1 MPVNRYQIRN
11 EYSLADPELYKSA
24 DKDDPEALLEGV
36 AMAGLVGVLRQL
48 GDLAEFAAEI
58 FHDLHEEVMAT
69 AARGHSLT
77 ARVKQLEAD
86 FPLIERAFL
95 SQTNHSSFF
104 YNAGTDWHPNLRID
118 QNMVTRGDLPRFVMD
133 SYEECRGPPR
143 LFLLDKFDV
152 AGAGACLKRYTDPS
166 SFKVETSSYAF
177 TTSDVQREKKTRK
190 TKKRG
195 SRWRNGETP
204 EVLPTSH
211 AKLHQ
216 LFLEERIENGINV
229 PAHRVKLKRKLN
241 GFPFDPKTGKSYM
254 NKFLEASSPE
264 HKVVHEV
271 GIDSS
276 PLRLP
281 STDAY
286 ETLADTE
293 DIRPPS
299 PDKEVMRRNKRASLS
314 PSPPQSEENNS
325 LRPCLD
331 EVNEDLSHYR
341 VRGISRRSHK
351 SQTTDILPSIHSV
364 VDEKE
369 ITVDGE
375 SRTEKGIGYESD
387 DVASEIDNYVDA
399 LTTMEAELE
408 TDSEQRDRRDLHF
421 LNSKKQV
428 LCLSSSSEK
437 LQTQSSDSHSIE
449 NSTLSDDGNSYSKK
463 EISSFSCSDSPSTS
477 VESVL
482 LESEISSKGAK
493 TSDTSCEQQYVN
505 EETQLPQPPEDSVYD
520 RKCITVAR
528 EPSGSCD
535 SGMRAETNE
544 NFVTHG
550 KSEDPL
556 TTIAEDASSLHV
568 SLPHAPVILDAPER
582 NGDDSPS
589 RASIDVKLTDGLV
602 DRNLR
607 LDENVSCSSHSD
619 VPCHARDN
627 MPESESPEIQHEIN
641 LYNDDASLVNNLPFT
656 SELLNVPS
664 EDRREVLSSDYQQ
677 LPNLDGEDPSVGDDS
692 ASLYNLPNC
701 PSSEEGDTSPSLLAV
716 NHPNHVDDGLDNENS
731 NGSSV
736 GSVQILDVLG
746 ASDKDCGKHFT
757 MSHDEIAEDACMK
770 PHNISTKDIE
780 AGNTDKDCEETCGAF
795 SDAVMSEPGDLST
808 NCGGDGLDFVD
819 VLNPQTSEIAT
830 DIQPL
835 ESGELD
841 ISCSRQENPVE
852 VSSLTKNDEKGSIAP
867 SELLSGTVSTGS
879 ITSPHLKS
887 LTNEGILSDE
897 TVNKIDKSDVTDET
911 ASPLAALADKENFDD
926 LSSSLDHKL
935 FSEESVCS
943 IGHSGQNELEIDLPN
958 SHAESKFMIQRAD
971 TPESNSFVLDTSNCH
986 HPESAVLD
994 TLSGSELSFDAE
1006 NTVDSSTAP
1015 SQAPLKNWCLDTE
1028 EVLSRRRNVADSTED
1043 ASSLQ
1048 ISPEEGKDELEDNQP
1063 NEELLHKVDLD
1074 QSPHL
1079 EKIQSHVDQASDAS
1093 SLSFLANLPSQDAI
1107 PDVFAHNSNQVPQ
1120 PLLTGYCAEERAEST
1135 IHEQVKRE
1143 VLDNGEAKSEPLP
1156 QLTQSQLV
1164 DCFDIEQSAEA
1175 SSISSQ
1181 TVGPSHPS
1189 FPELLSQS
1197 NQDSLSSLYKKDEEI
1212 ASKVPDNERVIDEDT
1227 AKEVLLPQFEEARLS
1242 NHVDIV
1248 GALDASLVPF
1258 IVNVPSQSSVSNP
1271 LPLSSHNVNP
1281 FEIGNISTSPGFS
1294 LLPDEPQI
1302 SLAEMPPLPPLPPIQ
1317 WRMGKLH
1324 SSPDLDGDPTQHYI
1338 GDNQSSLA
1346 SRTDQNA
1353 QPVNQNMLSAVA
1365 TESSE
1370 LIDMYSA
1377 DSVAQSGQY
1386 HEVQLPSL
1394 HAIRRGEAQPINWIP
1409 DVTSLDKPSIDVLGS
1424 SEVLIQRQNQVAPE
1438 LLPEKQGSAHLEG
1451 NLPLPVSDGIKP
1463 KALPT
1468 DTVITDASESLFHEP
1483 SQPQHQPLHQLAPET
1498 CLNKSNLEETLTSLE
1513 KNVVTHGTVIPSYT
1527 ESATPDHSVP
1537 TTEAEIIWPA
1547 VEEGNTNEIRIVK
1560 LQRPR
1565 TPLIDDLAAHDKSKL
1580 RKVTERVRPEIQKVD
1595 ERDSLLQLRKV
1606 TERDRPEI
1614 QKVDEKDSLLQL
1626 RKVTER
1632 ARPEIQKVDEKDSLL
1647 QLRKVTERA
1656 RPEIQKVD
1664 EKDSLLQLRKVTERA
1679 RPEIQKVDE
1688 KDSLLQLRKVTER
1701 ARPEIQKV
1709 DEKDSLLQLRKVTE
1723 RARPEI
1729 QKVDEKDSL
1738 LQLRKVTERAMP
1750 EIPKVD
1756 ERDSLLE
1763 QIRKKSFN
1771 LKPTVATRPSIQGPQ
1786 TNLRVAAILEKA
1798 KTIRQAFAGSDE
1810 EDDED
1815 SWSDS

>member
-104 YNAGTDWHPNLRID
+104 YIAGTDWHPNLRID

-408 TDSEQRDRRDLHF
+408 TDSEQRDRMDLHF

-493 TSDTSCEQQYVN
+493 TSDTSCEQQSVN

-535 SGMRAETNE
+535 SGMRANTNE

-582 NGDDSPS
+582 NGADSPS

-607 LDENVSCSSHSD
+607 LDENVSCSSSHSD

-716 NHPNHVDDGLDNENS
+716 NHPNHVDDGLDKENS

-780 AGNTDKDCEETCGAF
+780 AGNTDKDREETCGAF

-897 TVNKIDKSDVTDET
+897 TVDKIDKSDVTDET

-943 IGHSGQNELEIDLPN
+943 IGHSSQNELEIDLPN

-971 TPESNSFVLDTSNCH
+971 TPDSNSFVLDTSNCH

-1006 NTVDSSTAP
+1006 NTVDLSTAP

-1074 QSPHL
+1074 QSPYL

-1093 SLSFLANLPSQDAI
+1093 PLSFLANLPSQDAI

-1120 PLLTGYCAEERAEST
+1120 PLLTGYCAEERAESA

-1156 QLTQSQLV
+1156 QLTLSQLV

-1189 FPELLSQS
+1189 FPELLSQR

-1248 GALDASLVPF
+1248 GALDASSVPF

-1338 GDNQSSLA
+1338 GANQSSLA

-1424 SEVLIQRQNQVAPE
+1424 SEELLQRQNQVAPE

-1451 NLPLPVSDGIKP
+1451 NLPIPVSDGIKP

-1468 DTVITDASESLFHEP
+1468 DTVITDASELLFHEP

-1527 ESATPDHSVP
+1527 ENAKPDHSVP

-1606 TERDRPEI
+1606 TER
-1614 QKVDEKDSLLQL
+1614 
-1626 RKVTER
+1626 

-1647 QLRKVTERA
+1647 QLKKVTER
-1656 RPEIQKVD
+1656 D
-1664 EKDSLLQLRKVTERA
+1664 
-1679 RPEIQKVDE
+1679 
-1688 KDSLLQLRKVTER
+1688 
-1701 ARPEIQKV
+1701 
-1709 DEKDSLLQLRKVTE
+1709 
-1723 RARPEI
+1723 
-1729 QKVDEKDSL
+1729 
-1738 LQLRKVTERAMP
+1738 MP

>member
-11 EYSLADPELYKSA
+11 EYSLADPELYKAA

-77 ARVKQLEAD
+77 VRVKQLEAE

-177 TTSDVQREKKTRK
+177 TTSDLQREKKTRK

-216 LFLEERIENGINV
+216 LFLEERIENSINV

-241 GFPFDPKTGKSYM
+241 GFPFDLKTGKSYM

-286 ETLADTE
+286 ETSADTE

-299 PDKEVMRRNKRASLS
+299 PDKEVMWRNKRASLS
-314 PSPPQSEENNS
+314 PSPPQIEENNS

-351 SQTTDILPSIHSV
+351 SQSTDILPSIHSV

-369 ITVDGE
+369 IAVDGE
-375 SRTEKGIGYESD
+375 SRTDRGIGYESD

-399 LTTMEAELE
+399 LTTMEPELE
-408 TDSEQRDRRDLHF
+408 TDSEQRARRDLHF

-437 LQTQSSDSHSIE
+437 LQAQSSDSHSIE

-482 LESEISSKGAK
+482 LERESSSKGAK
-493 TSDTSCEQQYVN
+493 TSDTSCEQQSVN
-505 EETQLPQPPEDSVYD
+505 EETQLPQPPEHSVYD
-520 RKCITVAR
+520 RKCIMVAR
-528 EPSGSCD
+528 EPCGSCD

-544 NFVTHG
+544 NFVSHG
-550 KSEDPL
+550 KSENPL
-556 TTIAEDASSLHV
+556 TTIAEDASSLQV
-568 SLPHAPVILDAPER
+568 SQPHAPVILDAPEQ
-582 NGDDSPS
+582 NGNDSPS
-589 RASIDVKLTDGLV
+589 RASIDVKLTDDLV

-607 LDENVSCSSHSD
+607 LGENVSCASSHSD
-619 VPCHARDN
+619 IPWHARDN
-627 MPESESPEIQHEIN
+627 MPQSKSSEIQHESN

-656 SELLNVPS
+656 SEHLNVPS

-677 LPNLDGEDPSVGDDS
+677 LPNLDGEDPSLGDDS
-692 ASLYNLPNC
+692 ASLCNLPNC
-701 PSSEEGDTSPSLLAV
+701 PSSKEGDTSPSLLAV
-716 NHPNHVDDGLDNENS
+716 NHPNHVDGGLDNENS

-736 GSVQILDVLG
+736 GSVQILDILG
-746 ASDKDCGKHFT
+746 ASDKDT
-757 MSHDEIAEDACMK
+757 CMK
-770 PHNISTKDIE
+770 PHNLSTKDIE
-780 AGNTDKDCEETCGAF
+780 AGDADEEHEETCGAF
-795 SDAVMSEPGDLST
+795 NDAVMFEPGDLSKS
-808 NCGGDGLDFVD
+808 CGEDGLDFVD
-819 VLNPQTSEIAT
+819 VLNPQISEIAT

-835 ESGELD
+835 ESGEMD
-841 ISCSRQENPVE
+841 ISCSWQENPVE
-852 VSSLTKNDEKGSIAP
+852 VSSLTKIDEKVSIAP
-867 SELLSGTVSTGS
+867 SELFSGIASTGS

-897 TVNKIDKSDVTDET
+897 IENKIDKSDVTDET
-911 ASPLAALADKENFDD
+911 ASPLAALADKEDFDD
-926 LSSSLDHKL
+926 LHSSLDHKL
-935 FSEESVCS
+935 SSEESICL
-943 IGHSGQNELEIDLPN
+943 IGHSSQNEFEIDLPN
-958 SHAESKFMIQRAD
+958 SHAESKFKIQTAD
-971 TPESNSFVLDTSNCH
+971 TPDSNSFVLDTSTY
-986 HPESAVLD
+986 HPPETAVVD
-994 TLSGSELSFDAE
+994 TATGRKLSFDAE
-1006 NTVDSSTAP
+1006 NTLDLNTAP
-1015 SQAPLKNWCLDTE
+1015 SQPPLKNWCLDTVSSE
-1028 EVLSRRRNVADSTED
+1028 RRKVADSTED

-1048 ISPEEGKDELEDNQP
+1048 ISLEEGKDELEDNQP
-1063 NEELLHKVDLD
+1063 NEELLHKADLD
-1074 QSPHL
+1074 QSPLL
-1079 EKIQSHVDQASDAS
+1079 EKMQSHVDRASDAS
-1093 SLSFLANLPSQDAI
+1093 SQSLLANLSSQDAV
-1107 PDVFAHNSNQVPQ
+1107 PDVLAHSRNQVLQ
-1120 PLLTGYCAEERAEST
+1120 PLLTDYFAEERAESA

-1143 VLDNGEAKSEPLP
+1143 VLDSGEAKSKPLP
-1156 QLTQSQLV
+1156 LLTQPQLV

-1197 NQDSLSSLYKKDEEI
+1197 NQYTLSSLYKKDEEI
-1212 ASKVPDNERVIDEDT
+1212 ACKEPDKERLIDEDA
-1227 AKEVLLPQFEEARLS
+1227 AKEVLFEEERLS

-1248 GALDASLVPF
+1248 GALNASSVPF
-1258 IVNVPSQSSVSNP
+1258 IANVPSQLSVSNP
-1271 LPLSSHNVNP
+1271 LSISSHNVNP
-1281 FEIGNISTSPGFS
+1281 LENGSISTSPGFA
-1294 LLPDEPQI
+1294 LLPDERQI
-1302 SLAEMPPLPPLPPIQ
+1302 SQAEMPPLPPLPPIQ

-1324 SSPDLDGDPTQHYI
+1324 SSPDSDGEPTQHYT
-1338 GDNQSSLA
+1338 GANPSSLA

-1353 QPVNQNMLSAVA
+1353 QTVNQNMLSAVA

-1377 DSVAQSGQY
+1377 DSTALSGQY
-1386 HEVQLPSL
+1386 HEVQPPSL
-1394 HAIRRGEAQPINWIP
+1394 HAIRREAQPINWIP

-1424 SEVLIQRQNQVAPE
+1424 SEELIQRQNQVAPE
-1438 LLPEKQGSAHLEG
+1438 LLPEEQGSAHLEG
-1451 NLPLPVSDGIKP
+1451 NLRLPVSDGIKP
-1463 KALPT
+1463 KAPPT

-1483 SQPQHQPLHQLAPET
+1483 SQPQHHPLHQLAPET
-1498 CLNKSNLEETLTSLE
+1498 CLNRSNLEETLTSLE
-1513 KNVVTHGTVIPSYT
+1513 KNAVTHGTVIPSYT
-1527 ESATPDHSVP
+1527 ENAKPDHSVP

-1547 VEEGNTNEIRIVK
+1547 VEEGNTNEIRTVK

-1580 RKVTERVRPEIQKVD
+1580 RKVTERVRPEIHKVDERDSLLQLRKVTERARPEMQKVD

-1606 TERDRPEI
+1606 TERIRPEI

-1632 ARPEIQKVDEKDSLL
+1632 V
-1647 QLRKVTERA
+1647 
-1656 RPEIQKVD
+1656 
-1664 EKDSLLQLRKVTERA
+1664 
-1679 RPEIQKVDE
+1679 
-1688 KDSLLQLRKVTER
+1688 
-1701 ARPEIQKV
+1701 
-1709 DEKDSLLQLRKVTE
+1709 
-1723 RARPEI
+1723 
-1729 QKVDEKDSL
+1729 
-1738 LQLRKVTERAMP
+1738 MP

>member
-229 PAHRVKLKRKLN
+229 PAHRLKLKRKLN

-351 SQTTDILPSIHSV
+351 SQTTDNLPSIHSV

-482 LESEISSKGAK
+482 LESEVSSKGAK
-493 TSDTSCEQQYVN
+493 TSDTSCEQQSVN

-535 SGMRAETNE
+535 SVAGMRAETNE
-544 NFVTHG
+544 KFVTHG

-607 LDENVSCSSHSD
+607 LDENVSCSSSHSD

-701 PSSEEGDTSPSLLAV
+701 PSLEEGDTSPSLLAV

-746 ASDKDCGKHFT
+746 SSDKDCGKHFT

-780 AGNTDKDCEETCGAF
+780 AGNTDKDREETCGAF

-808 NCGGDGLDFVD
+808 NCGGDDLDFVD

-867 SELLSGTVSTGS
+867 SELLSGTVFTGS

-897 TVNKIDKSDVTDET
+897 TVNKIDRSDVTDET
-911 ASPLAALADKENFDD
+911 ASPLAALAYKENFDD

-935 FSEESVCS
+935 FSEESVWS
-943 IGHSGQNELEIDLPN
+943 IGHSSQNELEIDPPN

-971 TPESNSFVLDTSNCH
+971 TPDSNSFVLDTSNCH

-1120 PLLTGYCAEERAEST
+1120 PLLTGYCAEERAESA

-1242 NHVDIV
+1242 NHVEIV
-1248 GALDASLVPF
+1248 GALDASSVPF
-1258 IVNVPSQSSVSNP
+1258 IINVPSQSSVSNP

-1338 GDNQSSLA
+1338 GANQSSLA

-1353 QPVNQNMLSAVA
+1353 QPVNQNMLPAVA

-1370 LIDMYSA
+1370 LIDTYST

-1394 HAIRRGEAQPINWIP
+1394 HSIRRGEAQPINWIP

-1424 SEVLIQRQNQVAPE
+1424 SEELIQQQNQVTPE
-1438 LLPEKQGSAHLEG
+1438 LLLEKQGSAHLEG

-1527 ESATPDHSVP
+1527 ENAKPDHSVP

-1580 RKVTERVRPEIQKVD
+1580 RKVTERVRPEIQKD
-1595 ERDSLLQLRKV
+1595 
-1606 TERDRPEI
+1606 
-1614 QKVDEKDSLLQL
+1614 
-1626 RKVTER
+1626 
-1632 ARPEIQKVDEKDSLL
+1632 
-1647 QLRKVTERA
+1647 
-1656 RPEIQKVD
+1656 
-1664 EKDSLLQLRKVTERA
+1664 
-1679 RPEIQKVDE
+1679 
-1688 KDSLLQLRKVTER
+1688 
-1701 ARPEIQKV
+1701 
-1709 DEKDSLLQLRKVTE
+1709 
-1723 RARPEI
+1723 
-1729 QKVDEKDSL
+1729 DEKDSL

>member
-11 EYSLADPELYKSA
+11 EYSLADPELYKAA

-48 GDLAEFAAEI
+48 GDLAEFASEI

-77 ARVKQLEAD
+77 VRVKQLEAD
-86 FPLIERAFL
+86 FPLIESAFL
-95 SQTNHSSFF
+95 SQTDHSSFF

-241 GFPFDPKTGKSYM
+241 GFPFDPRTGKSYM
-254 NKFLEASSPE
+254 NKFLEISSPE

-281 STDAY
+281 STDAC
-286 ETLADTE
+286 ETLAETE

-314 PSPPQSEENNS
+314 PSPPQSAENNS

-331 EVNEDLSHYR
+331 EVNGDLSCYR
-341 VRGISRRSHK
+341 VRGISRRSHR
-351 SQTTDILPSIHSV
+351 SQTTDILPSIHSL

-408 TDSEQRDRRDLHF
+408 TDSEQRDRRDLPF

-493 TSDTSCEQQYVN
+493 TSDTSCEQQSVN
-505 EETQLPQPPEDSVYD
+505 EETQLPQPPEGGVYD
-520 RKCITVAR
+520 RKCIIVAR

-535 SGMRAETNE
+535 SVAGMRAETNE
-544 NFVTHG
+544 NFITHG

-568 SLPHAPVILDAPER
+568 SLPHAPVILDAPEQ

-589 RASIDVKLTDGLV
+589 RASIDIKLTDGLV
-602 DRNLR
+602 DQNLK
-607 LDENVSCSSHSD
+607 LDENVSCASSHSD
-619 VPCHARDN
+619 VPYHATDN
-627 MPESESPEIQHEIN
+627 MPESESPVIQHESN
-641 LYNDDASLVNNLPFT
+641 LYNDASLVNNLPIT
-656 SELLNVPS
+656 SELLNIPS
-664 EDRREVLSSDYQQ
+664 EDRHEVLSADYQQ

-701 PSSEEGDTSPSLLAV
+701 PSSEEGHTSPSLLAV
-716 NHPNHVDDGLDNENS
+716 NHPNHVDNGLDNENL

-746 ASDKDCGKHFT
+746 ASDTDCGKHFT

-780 AGNTDKDCEETCGAF
+780 AGDADKDHEDTCGAF
-795 SDAVMSEPGDLST
+795 SDGVMSEPGDLST

-819 VLNPQTSEIAT
+819 VLNSQTSEIPN
-830 DIQPL
+830 DIQSL
-835 ESGELD
+835 ESGELN

-852 VSSLTKNDEKGSIAP
+852 VSSLTKIDEKGSIAP

-879 ITSPHLKS
+879 IASRHLKS
-887 LTNEGILSDE
+887 LTNKGILSDE

-911 ASPLAALADKENFDD
+911 ASLLAALADKENFDD

-943 IGHSGQNELEIDLPN
+943 IGHSSQRELEIDLSN
-958 SHAESKFMIQRAD
+958 SHAESKFMTQRAN
-971 TPESNSFVLDTSNCH
+971 TPDSNSFVLDTSNCH

-994 TLSGSELSFDAE
+994 TPSGSELSFDAE
-1006 NTVDSSTAP
+1006 NTMDSSAAP
-1015 SQAPLKNWCLDTE
+1015 SQALLKKWCLDTE
-1028 EVLSRRRNVADSTED
+1028 EVLSRRRNVADLTED

-1048 ISPEEGKDELEDNQP
+1048 ISPEEGKDELVDNQP

-1074 QSPHL
+1074 QSPLL
-1079 EKIQSHVDQASDAS
+1079 EKIQSHVDQVSDAS
-1093 SLSFLANLPSQDAI
+1093 SLSFVANLPSQDAI
-1107 PDVFAHNSNQVPQ
+1107 PDVLAHNSNLVSE
-1120 PLLTGYCAEERAEST
+1120 PLLTDYCAEETAESA

-1143 VLDNGEAKSEPLP
+1143 VLDSGEAKAEPLP

-1181 TVGPSHPS
+1181 TVRPSHPS

-1212 ASKVPDNERVIDEDT
+1212 ASKVSDTERLIDEDT

-1248 GALDASLVPF
+1248 GALDASSVPF
-1258 IVNVPSQSSVSNP
+1258 IANVPSQSPVSNP
-1271 LPLSSHNVNP
+1271 LSLSSHNVNP
-1281 FEIGNISTSPGFS
+1281 FEMGNTPTSPGFA
-1294 LLPDEPQI
+1294 LLPDEAQT
-1302 SLAEMPPLPPLPPIQ
+1302 SLVEMPPLPPLPPIQ
-1317 WRMGKLH
+1317 WRMGKLQA
-1324 SSPDLDGDPTQHYI
+1324 SPDLDGDPTQHYI
-1338 GDNQSSLA
+1338 GANPSSLA
-1346 SRTDQNA
+1346 SRTDQDPR
-1353 QPVNQNMLSAVA
+1353 PVNQNMLSAVA

-1370 LIDMYSA
+1370 LIDLYSA

-1394 HAIRRGEAQPINWIP
+1394 HAIERGVAQPINWIP
-1409 DVTSLDKPSIDVLGS
+1409 GVTSLDKPSIDVLGS
-1424 SEVLIQRQNQVAPE
+1424 SEELIQQQNQVAPE
-1438 LLPEKQGSAHLEG
+1438 LLLEKQGSAHLEG

-1463 KALPT
+1463 KALPA
-1468 DTVITDASESLFHEP
+1468 DIVITDASESLFHEP

-1498 CLNKSNLEETLTSLE
+1498 CLDRSNLEETLTSLE
-1513 KNVVTHGTVIPSYT
+1513 KNVVTRGTVIPSYT
-1527 ESATPDHSVP
+1527 ENAKPDNSGP

-1580 RKVTERVRPEIQKVD
+1580 RKVTERVRPETQKVD
-1595 ERDSLLQLRKV
+1595 ERDPV
-1606 TERDRPEI
+1606 
-1614 QKVDEKDSLLQL
+1614 
-1626 RKVTER
+1626 
-1632 ARPEIQKVDEKDSLL
+1632 
-1647 QLRKVTERA
+1647 
-1656 RPEIQKVD
+1656 
-1664 EKDSLLQLRKVTERA
+1664 
-1679 RPEIQKVDE
+1679 
-1688 KDSLLQLRKVTER
+1688 
-1701 ARPEIQKV
+1701 
-1709 DEKDSLLQLRKVTE
+1709 LQLRKVTE

>member
-229 PAHRVKLKRKLN
+229 PAHRLKLKRKLN

-437 LQTQSSDSHSIE
+437 LQTQSLDSHSIE

-482 LESEISSKGAK
+482 LESEVSSKGAK
-493 TSDTSCEQQYVN
+493 TSDTSCEQQSVN

-535 SGMRAETNE
+535 SVAGMRTETNE

-607 LDENVSCSSHSD
+607 LDENVSCSSSHSD

-746 ASDKDCGKHFT
+746 SSDKDCGKHFT

-780 AGNTDKDCEETCGAF
+780 AGNTDKDREETCGAF

-835 ESGELD
+835 ESEELD

-897 TVNKIDKSDVTDET
+897 TVNKIDRSDVTDET

-935 FSEESVCS
+935 FSEESVWS
-943 IGHSGQNELEIDLPN
+943 IGHSSQNELEIDPPN

-971 TPESNSFVLDTSNCH
+971 TPDSNSFVLDTSNCH

-1028 EVLSRRRNVADSTED
+1028 EVLSQRRNVADSTED

-1079 EKIQSHVDQASDAS
+1079 EKIQSHVDQVSDAS

-1107 PDVFAHNSNQVPQ
+1107 PDVFAHNINQVPQ
-1120 PLLTGYCAEERAEST
+1120 PLLTGYCAEERAESA

-1181 TVGPSHPS
+1181 TVGPCHPS

-1248 GALDASLVPF
+1248 GALDASSVPF
-1258 IVNVPSQSSVSNP
+1258 IINVPSQSSVSNP

-1338 GDNQSSLA
+1338 GANQSSLA

-1394 HAIRRGEAQPINWIP
+1394 HSIRRGEAQPINWIP

-1424 SEVLIQRQNQVAPE
+1424 SEELIQRQNQVAPE

-1451 NLPLPVSDGIKP
+1451 NLPLPVGDGIKP

-1527 ESATPDHSVP
+1527 ENAKPDHSVP
-1537 TTEAEIIWPA
+1537 TTEAEVIWPA

-1606 TERDRPEI
+1606 TEWARPEI
-1614 QKVDEKDSLLQL
+1614 QKDDEKDSLLQL

-1632 ARPEIQKVDEKDSLL
+1632 AMPEIPKVDE
-1647 QLRKVTERA
+1647 R
-1656 RPEIQKVD
+1656 
-1664 EKDSLLQLRKVTERA
+1664 
-1679 RPEIQKVDE
+1679 
-1688 KDSLLQLRKVTER
+1688 
-1701 ARPEIQKV
+1701 
-1709 DEKDSLLQLRKVTE
+1709 
-1723 RARPEI
+1723 
-1729 QKVDEKDSL
+1729 DSL

>member
-408 TDSEQRDRRDLHF
+408 TDSEQRDRMDLHF

-493 TSDTSCEQQYVN
+493 TSDTSCEQQSVN

-535 SGMRAETNE
+535 SGMRANTNE

-582 NGDDSPS
+582 NGADSPS

-607 LDENVSCSSHSD
+607 LDENVSCSSSHSD

-716 NHPNHVDDGLDNENS
+716 NHPNHVDDGLDKENS

-780 AGNTDKDCEETCGAF
+780 AGNTDKDREETCGAF

-897 TVNKIDKSDVTDET
+897 TVDKIDKSDVTDET

-943 IGHSGQNELEIDLPN
+943 IGHASQNELEIDLPN

-971 TPESNSFVLDTSNCH
+971 TPDSNSFVLDTSNCH

-1006 NTVDSSTAP
+1006 NTVDLSTAP

-1074 QSPHL
+1074 QSPYL

-1093 SLSFLANLPSQDAI
+1093 PLSFLANLPSQDAI

-1120 PLLTGYCAEERAEST
+1120 PLLTGYCAEERAESA

-1156 QLTQSQLV
+1156 QLTLSQLV

-1189 FPELLSQS
+1189 FPELLSQR

-1248 GALDASLVPF
+1248 GALDASSVPF

-1338 GDNQSSLA
+1338 GANQSSLA

-1424 SEVLIQRQNQVAPE
+1424 SEELLQRQNQVAPE

-1451 NLPLPVSDGIKP
+1451 NLPIPVSDGIKP

-1468 DTVITDASESLFHEP
+1468 DTVITDASELLFHEP

-1527 ESATPDHSVP
+1527 ENAKPDHSVP

-1606 TERDRPEI
+1606 TER
-1614 QKVDEKDSLLQL
+1614 
-1626 RKVTER
+1626 

-1647 QLRKVTERA
+1647 QLK
-1656 RPEIQKVD
+1656 
-1664 EKDSLLQLRKVTERA
+1664 
-1679 RPEIQKVDE
+1679 
-1688 KDSLLQLRKVTER
+1688 
-1701 ARPEIQKV
+1701 
-1709 DEKDSLLQLRKVTE
+1709 
-1723 RARPEI
+1723 
-1729 QKVDEKDSL
+1729 
-1738 LQLRKVTERAMP
+1738 KVTERAMP

>member
-229 PAHRVKLKRKLN
+229 PAHRLKLKRKLN

-351 SQTTDILPSIHSV
+351 SQTTDNLPSIHSV

-482 LESEISSKGAK
+482 LESEVSSKGAK
-493 TSDTSCEQQYVN
+493 TSDTSCEQQSVN

-535 SGMRAETNE
+535 SVAGMRAETNE
-544 NFVTHG
+544 KFVTHG

-607 LDENVSCSSHSD
+607 LDENVSCSSSHSD

-701 PSSEEGDTSPSLLAV
+701 PSLEEGDTSPSLLAV

-746 ASDKDCGKHFT
+746 SSDKDCGKHFT

-780 AGNTDKDCEETCGAF
+780 AGNTDKDREETCGAF

-808 NCGGDGLDFVD
+808 NCGGDDLDFVD

-867 SELLSGTVSTGS
+867 SELLSGTVFTGS

-897 TVNKIDKSDVTDET
+897 TVNKIDRSDVTDET
-911 ASPLAALADKENFDD
+911 ASPLAALAYKENFDD

-935 FSEESVCS
+935 FSEESVWS
-943 IGHSGQNELEIDLPN
+943 IGHSSQNELEIDPPN

-971 TPESNSFVLDTSNCH
+971 TPDSNSFVLDTSNCH

-1120 PLLTGYCAEERAEST
+1120 PLLTGYCAEERAESA

-1242 NHVDIV
+1242 NHVEIV
-1248 GALDASLVPF
+1248 GALDASSVPF
-1258 IVNVPSQSSVSNP
+1258 IINVPSQSSVSNP

-1338 GDNQSSLA
+1338 GANQSSLA

-1353 QPVNQNMLSAVA
+1353 QPVNQNMLPAVA

-1370 LIDMYSA
+1370 LIDTYST

-1394 HAIRRGEAQPINWIP
+1394 HSIRRGEAQPINWIP

-1424 SEVLIQRQNQVAPE
+1424 SEELIQQQNQVTPE
-1438 LLPEKQGSAHLEG
+1438 LLLEKQGSAHLEG

-1527 ESATPDHSVP
+1527 ENAKPDHSVP

-1580 RKVTERVRPEIQKVD
+1580 RKVTEW
-1595 ERDSLLQLRKV
+1595 
-1606 TERDRPEI
+1606 
-1614 QKVDEKDSLLQL
+1614 
-1626 RKVTER
+1626 
-1632 ARPEIQKVDEKDSLL
+1632 ARPEIQKD
-1647 QLRKVTERA
+1647 
-1656 RPEIQKVD
+1656 
-1664 EKDSLLQLRKVTERA
+1664 
-1679 RPEIQKVDE
+1679 
-1688 KDSLLQLRKVTER
+1688 
-1701 ARPEIQKV
+1701 
-1709 DEKDSLLQLRKVTE
+1709 
-1723 RARPEI
+1723 
-1729 QKVDEKDSL
+1729 DEKDSL

>member
-1 MPVNRYQIRN
+1 MPLNRYQIRN
-11 EYSLADPELYKSA
+11 EYSLADPELYKAA

-69 AARGHSLT
+69 AARGHSLMV
-77 ARVKQLEAD
+77 RVKQLEAE

-104 YNAGTDWHPNLRID
+104 YNSGTDWHPNLRID

-177 TTSDVQREKKTRK
+177 TTSDVQRDKRTRK

-216 LFLEERIENGINV
+216 LFLEERIENSINV
-229 PAHRVKLKRKLN
+229 PVHRVKLKRKLN
-241 GFPFDPKTGKSYM
+241 GFPFDLKTGKSYM
-254 NKFLEASSPE
+254 KKFLEASSPE

-281 STDAY
+281 SADAY
-286 ETLADTE
+286 ETSVDTE

-314 PSPPQSEENNS
+314 PSPPQIEENNT

-331 EVNEDLSHYR
+331 EVNEDLSLYQ

-351 SQTTDILPSIHSV
+351 SQSTDILPSL

-369 ITVDGE
+369 IAVDGE
-375 SRTEKGIGYESD
+375 NRTERDIGYESD

-399 LTTMEAELE
+399 LTTMEPELE
-408 TDSEQRDRRDLHF
+408 TDSEQRAGRDLHF
-421 LNSKKQV
+421 LNSKMQV
-428 LCLSSSSEK
+428 LCPSSRSEK

-463 EISSFSCSDSPSTS
+463 EISSFSCSESPSTS

-493 TSDTSCEQQYVN
+493 ISDTSCEKQSVN
-505 EETQLPQPPEDSVYD
+505 EETQLPQPPDHGVHD
-520 RKCITVAR
+520 GKCIMVAR

-535 SGMRAETNE
+535 SVAGMRAETNE
-544 NFVTHG
+544 NFVAHG
-550 KSEDPL
+550 QSENRL
-556 TTIAEDASSLHV
+556 IAIAEDASSLHA
-568 SLPHAPVILDAPER
+568 SLPHAPVILDAPEQ
-582 NGDDSPS
+582 NGDDLPS
-589 RASIDVKLTDGLV
+589 GASIDVELTDDLV
-602 DRNLR
+602 DRKLR
-607 LDENVSCSSHSD
+607 LGENMSCASSHSN
-619 VPCHARDN
+619 VLCHASDN
-627 MPESESPEIQHEIN
+627 MPQPKSPPEIQHESN
-641 LYNDDASLVNNLPFT
+641 LYNDDASLDNNLPFT
-656 SELLNVPS
+656 SKLLNVPS
-664 EDRREVLSSDYQQ
+664 EDRCEVLSSDYQQ
-677 LPNLDGEDPSVGDDS
+677 LPNLDGEDPSLGDDL
-692 ASLYNLPNC
+692 ASLYDLPNC
-701 PSSEEGDTSPSLLAV
+701 SSSKGGDTSPSLLAV
-716 NHPNHVDDGLDNENS
+716 KHPNHVDGGLDNENS
-731 NGSSV
+731 NGNSV
-736 GSVQILDVLG
+736 GSVQIPDILG
-746 ASDKDCGKHFT
+746 ASDKECGTHSLFT
-757 MSHDEIAEDACMK
+757 MSHDETAEDTCMK
-770 PHNISTKDIE
+770 PHNLSAKDIE
-780 AGNTDKDCEETCGAF
+780 AGGADEEHEGTCGTF
-795 SDAVMSEPGDLST
+795 RDAVMSEPRDLSKS
-808 NCGGDGLDFVD
+808 CGGNGLNFVD
-819 VLNPQTSEIAT
+819 VLNPQISEIAT

-841 ISCSRQENPVE
+841 ISCSRQENPVK
-852 VSSLTKNDEKGSIAP
+852 VLSLTKFDDKGSISP
-867 SELLSGTVSTGS
+867 SELLSGIASTGS
-879 ITSPHLKS
+879 LTSRHLES
-887 LTNEGILSDE
+887 LANEGIMSDD
-897 TVNKIDKSDVTDET
+897 TANNIDKSDVTDET
-911 ASPLAALADKENFDD
+911 ASPTAAVADKEDFDD
-926 LSSSLDHKL
+926 LLSSLDYKIV
-935 FSEESVCS
+935 SEESVCL
-943 IGHSGQNELEIDLPN
+943 IGHSSQNELVIDPPN
-958 SHAESKFMIQRAD
+958 SHVESKFKIEIAD
-971 TPESNSFVLDTSNCH
+971 TPDSNSFVLDTSNYH
-986 HPESAVLD
+986 NPESAVLD
-994 TLSGSELSFDAE
+994 TPSGSKLSFDAE
-1006 NTVDSSTAP
+1006 NSVDSNTAP
-1015 SQAPLKNWCLDTE
+1015 SQPPLKNWCLDTE
-1028 EVLSRRRNVADSTED
+1028 EVSSQRRNVADSAED

-1048 ISPEEGKDELEDNQP
+1048 ISLEEGKAELEDDQL

-1074 QSPHL
+1074 QSPFL
-1079 EKIQSHVDQASDAS
+1079 EKKQSHFDRASDS
-1093 SLSFLANLPSQDAI
+1093 SSQSFLANLPSHDAV
-1107 PDVFAHNSNQVPQ
+1107 PDVLVHSSNQVPQ
-1120 PLLTGYCAEERAEST
+1120 PLPTDYCVEERAESA

-1143 VLDNGEAKSEPLP
+1143 LVDSDEAKSEPLLL
-1156 QLTQSQLV
+1156 LTQPQLV

-1175 SSISSQ
+1175 SSTSSL

-1197 NQDSLSSLYKKDEEI
+1197 NQDGLSSLYKKDEEI
-1212 ASKVPDNERVIDEDT
+1212 ACKEPDEERLIDEDT
-1227 AKEVLLPQFEEARLS
+1227 AEEVLLPEFEQACLS
-1242 NHVDIV
+1242 NHVDMV
-1248 GALDASLVPF
+1248 GTISAFSVPF
-1258 IVNVPSQSSVSNP
+1258 IANVASQPAVSNP
-1271 LPLSSHNVNP
+1271 LPLSNHSVNP
-1281 FEIGNISTSPGFS
+1281 FEDGNISTPPGFA

-1324 SSPDLDGDPTQHYI
+1324 SSPDLDREPTQHYI
-1338 GDNQSSLA
+1338 GVKPSSPA
-1346 SRTDQNA
+1346 CRTDQNA
-1353 QPVNQNMLSAVA
+1353 QPGNQNMLSAAA
-1365 TESSE
+1365 TENSE
-1370 LIDMYSA
+1370 LMDMYSS
-1377 DSVAQSGQY
+1377 DSMAQSGLY
-1386 HEVQLPSL
+1386 PEVQPSSL
-1394 HAIRRGEAQPINWIP
+1394 HAIRREAQPINWIP

-1424 SEVLIQRQNQVAPE
+1424 SEELIQRENQVAPE
-1438 LLPEKQGSAHLEG
+1438 LLPEEQGSAHLER
-1451 NLPLPVSDGIKP
+1451 NLPLPVGDGIKP
-1463 KALPT
+1463 IAPPT
-1468 DTVITDASESLFHEP
+1468 DTVITDVSESLFHEP
-1483 SQPQHQPLHQLAPET
+1483 SEPQHHPLQQLAPET
-1498 CLNKSNLEETLTSLE
+1498 CLNRSNLEETLTSSE
-1513 KNVVTHGTVIPSYT
+1513 KNVVTHGTVIPSST
-1527 ESATPDHSVP
+1527 ENAKPDHRVP

-1547 VEEGNTNEIRIVK
+1547 VEEGNTNEIRTVK

-1580 RKVTERVRPEIQKVD
+1580 RKVTERVRPEIQKAD
-1595 ERDSLLQLRKV
+1595 ERDSF
-1606 TERDRPEI
+1606 
-1614 QKVDEKDSLLQL
+1614 LQL

-1632 ARPEIQKVDEKDSLL
+1632 ARPEIKKVDERDSPL
-1647 QLRKVTERA
+1647 QLRKVTER
-1656 RPEIQKVD
+1656 V
-1664 EKDSLLQLRKVTERA
+1664 
-1679 RPEIQKVDE
+1679 
-1688 KDSLLQLRKVTER
+1688 
-1701 ARPEIQKV
+1701 
-1709 DEKDSLLQLRKVTE
+1709 
-1723 RARPEI
+1723 
-1729 QKVDEKDSL
+1729 
-1738 LQLRKVTERAMP
+1738 MP

-1810 EDDED
+1810 EDDDD

>member
-11 EYSLADPELYKSA
+11 EYSLADPELYKAA

-241 GFPFDPKTGKSYM
+241 GFPFDLKTGKSYM

-299 PDKEVMRRNKRASLS
+299 PDKEVMQRNKRASLS
-314 PSPPQSEENNS
+314 PSLPQSEENNS

-331 EVNEDLSHYR
+331 EVNEDLSHFR

-408 TDSEQRDRRDLHF
+408 TDSEQRDKRDLHF

-493 TSDTSCEQQYVN
+493 TSDTSCEQQSVN
-505 EETQLPQPPEDSVYD
+505 EETQLPQPPEDGVYD
-520 RKCITVAR
+520 RTCITVAR

-535 SGMRAETNE
+535 SVAGMRAETNE

-582 NGDDSPS
+582 NGEDSPS

-607 LDENVSCSSHSD
+607 LDENVSCASSHSD

-627 MPESESPEIQHEIN
+627 MPESESPEIQHESN

-770 PHNISTKDIE
+770 PHNISTEDIE
-780 AGNTDKDCEETCGAF
+780 AGDADKDHEETCGAF

-841 ISCSRQENPVE
+841 ISCSRLENPVE
-852 VSSLTKNDEKGSIAP
+852 VSSLTKIDETGSIAP
-867 SELLSGTVSTGS
+867 SELLSGMVSTGS

-911 ASPLAALADKENFDD
+911 ASPLAAFADKENFDD

-943 IGHSGQNELEIDLPN
+943 IGHYSQNELEIDLPN

-971 TPESNSFVLDTSNCH
+971 TPDSNSFVLDTSNCH

-1120 PLLTGYCAEERAEST
+1120 PLLTGYCAEERAESA

-1143 VLDNGEAKSEPLP
+1143 VLDSGEAKSEPLP

-1164 DCFDIEQSAEA
+1164 DCFGIEQSTEA

-1181 TVGPSHPS
+1181 TVGPSRPS

-1197 NQDSLSSLYKKDEEI
+1197 YQDSLPSLYKKDEEI
-1212 ASKVPDNERVIDEDT
+1212 ASKVPDTERLIDEDT
-1227 AKEVLLPQFEEARLS
+1227 SKEVLLPQFEEARLS

-1248 GALDASLVPF
+1248 GALDTSSVPF
-1258 IVNVPSQSSVSNP
+1258 IANVPSQSSVSNP
-1271 LPLSSHNVNP
+1271 IPLSSHNVNP
-1281 FEIGNISTSPGFS
+1281 FEIWNISTSPGFA

-1338 GDNQSSLA
+1338 GANTSSLA

-1353 QPVNQNMLSAVA
+1353 QPVNLNMLSAVA

-1424 SEVLIQRQNQVAPE
+1424 SEELIQRQNQVTPE

-1483 SQPQHQPLHQLAPET
+1483 SQPQHRPLHQLAPET
-1498 CLNKSNLEETLTSLE
+1498 CLNRSNLEETLSSLE

-1527 ESATPDHSVP
+1527 ENAKPDHSVP

-1595 ERDSLLQLRKV
+1595 ER
-1606 TERDRPEI
+1606 
-1614 QKVDEKDSLLQL
+1614 
-1626 RKVTER
+1626 
-1632 ARPEIQKVDEKDSLL
+1632 
-1647 QLRKVTERA
+1647 
-1656 RPEIQKVD
+1656 
-1664 EKDSLLQLRKVTERA
+1664 
-1679 RPEIQKVDE
+1679 
-1688 KDSLLQLRKVTER
+1688 
-1701 ARPEIQKV
+1701 
-1709 DEKDSLLQLRKVTE
+1709 DSLLQLRKVTE

>member
-229 PAHRVKLKRKLN
+229 PAHRLKLKRKLN

-437 LQTQSSDSHSIE
+437 LQTQSLDSHSIE

-482 LESEISSKGAK
+482 LESEVSSKGAK
-493 TSDTSCEQQYVN
+493 TSDTSCEQQSVN

-535 SGMRAETNE
+535 SVAGMRTETNE

-607 LDENVSCSSHSD
+607 LDENVSCSSSHSD

-746 ASDKDCGKHFT
+746 SSDKDCGKHFT

-780 AGNTDKDCEETCGAF
+780 AGNTDKDREETCGAF

-835 ESGELD
+835 ESEELD

-897 TVNKIDKSDVTDET
+897 TVNKIDRSDVTDET

-935 FSEESVCS
+935 FSEESVWS
-943 IGHSGQNELEIDLPN
+943 IGHSSQNELEIDPPN

-971 TPESNSFVLDTSNCH
+971 TPDSNSFVLDTSNCH

-1028 EVLSRRRNVADSTED
+1028 EVLSQRRNVADSTED

-1079 EKIQSHVDQASDAS
+1079 EKIQSHVDQVSDAS

-1107 PDVFAHNSNQVPQ
+1107 PDVFAHNINQVPQ
-1120 PLLTGYCAEERAEST
+1120 PLLTGYCAEERAESA

-1181 TVGPSHPS
+1181 TVGPCHPS

-1248 GALDASLVPF
+1248 GALDASSVPF
-1258 IVNVPSQSSVSNP
+1258 IINVPSQSSVSNP

-1338 GDNQSSLA
+1338 GANQSSLA

-1394 HAIRRGEAQPINWIP
+1394 HSIRRGEAQPINWIP

-1424 SEVLIQRQNQVAPE
+1424 SEELIQRQNQVAPE

-1451 NLPLPVSDGIKP
+1451 NLPLPVGDGIKP

-1527 ESATPDHSVP
+1527 ENAKPDHSVP
-1537 TTEAEIIWPA
+1537 TTEAEVIWPA

-1580 RKVTERVRPEIQKVD
+1580 RKVTERVRPEIQ
-1595 ERDSLLQLRKV
+1595 
-1606 TERDRPEI
+1606 
-1614 QKVDEKDSLLQL
+1614 
-1626 RKVTER
+1626 
-1632 ARPEIQKVDEKDSLL
+1632 
-1647 QLRKVTERA
+1647 
-1656 RPEIQKVD
+1656 
-1664 EKDSLLQLRKVTERA
+1664 
-1679 RPEIQKVDE
+1679 
-1688 KDSLLQLRKVTER
+1688 
-1701 ARPEIQKV
+1701 
-1709 DEKDSLLQLRKVTE
+1709 
-1723 RARPEI
+1723 
-1729 QKVDEKDSL
+1729 
-1738 LQLRKVTERAMP
+1738 
-1750 EIPKVD
+1750 KVD